1 MNVWIGCDLFMIFKK
16 LFIQIKVYIHPK
28 TKLSEVYFKSIRFE
42 KIDII
47 RCGVVHAIKGI
58 ICTAGQHS
66 PPPVPFTKSD
76 WSVHGFPSFFSDPF
90 LSINEKNK
98 CSSLN
103 LAHLTSANSLPVVR
117 LSL

>member
-28 TKLSEVYFKSIRFE
+28 TKLSEVYFKSICFE

-47 RCGVVHAIKGI
+47 RWVVVHAIKGI

-66 PPPVPFTKSD
+66 PPPVPFTKID
-76 WSVHGFPSFFSDPF
+76 WSVHGFHSFFSEPF
-90 LSINEKNK
+90 LRMIEKKK
-98 CSSLN
+98 CRSEDRR
-103 LAHLTSANSLPVVR
+103 VGR
-117 LSL
+117 EG

>member
-28 TKLSEVYFKSIRFE
+28 TKLSEVYFKSICFE

-47 RCGVVHAIKGI
+47 RWVVVHAIKGI

-66 PPPVPFTKSD
+66 PPPVPSTKMD
-76 WSVHGFPSFFSDPF
+76 CSFQASHPFSSDPF
-90 LSINEKNK
+90 LALSETRNSGFLSSI
-98 CSSLN
+98 
-103 LAHLTSANSLPVVR
+103 H
-117 LSL
+117 